1 MSNEINERLFCY
13 DSPMIEQK
21 ITSPEIVDRVAE
33 VVASYAGTDAELSRA
48 VGVSKTTIHNWRN
61 KKSADFRTQNLSSLA
76 AATGYA
82 FAYLAYGEGSE
93 EKGEVK
99 EGLTGYVCPAGYAC
113 ENKNERDLLRFFR
126 ALEPEFQEKL
136 LKDAH
141 IYSTW
146 SRTGDTDKEY
156 AFHKVISAIQND
168 QRLGDMTIDQL
179 LDSLKK

>member
-82 FAYLAYGEGSE
+82 FAYLAYGEGSKE
-93 EKGEVK
+93 EVK
-99 EGLTGYVCPAGYAC
+99 EDPAGYVC
-113 ENKNERDLLRFFR
+113 ENNNERDLLRWFR
-126 ALEPEFQEKL
+126 LSEPEFQEKL
-136 LKDAH
+136 LKDARL
-141 IYSTW
+141 YRTW
-146 SRTGDTDKEY
+146 SRTGDTDKED
-156 AFHKVISAIQND
+156 AFHKVISAIQKD
-168 QRLGDMTIDQL
+168 QRLGDMTIDEL